1 MTEEI
6 LVTLYLRKILCSIY
20 VKHNITQ
27 TAEKDLMFGSAQ
39 SRENA
44 RTFFFIV
51 NNLGI
56 YNVMITIQ
64 VGRLLNQQAN

>member
-44 RTFFFIV
+44 RTFFYRKQSWYI
-51 NNLGI
+51 
-56 YNVMITIQ
+56 
-64 VGRLLNQQAN
+64 